1 MCFKSLPFGCYKYIS
16 TSVWHCFRLIDSG
29 FMSGGGNTSGC
40 LVNVDIDHECLS
52 NVRKHVLE
60 DALILEIQD
69 YISGF
74 IKINLDIISYLS

>member
-1 MCFKSLPFGCYKYIS
+1 
-16 TSVWHCFRLIDSG
+16 
-29 FMSGGGNTSGC
+29 MSGGGSTSGY

-74 IKINLDIISYLS
+74 ININLDIISYLS